1 MMKARKI
8 LTIGMISIGLIL
20 SAWMAQRKTTAG
32 HALAPSANRP
42 GLPLAA
48 VHGLLDDFFVIY
60 FGPNPNVSPSVA
72 YNSQRQEYLVVWYND
87 RAGCDDIQA
96 RRVTWLGQPL
106 GSDPFIFISAG
117 CDDNRR
123 YPDVAYNSQHD
134 QYLVVWEHEDASGL
148 DGIYGRR
155 LSGAGQVI
163 DSSDIQIRSPGGL
176 YTPAKPAVAYASTSD
191 KYLVVWEETWH
202 PMPITHQIVGQVIN
216 DQGAL
221 EGGQIVISEATGS
234 DQRQA
239 PDLAYNRRRNEYLVA
254 WQQYD
259 SVAKL
264 YNIYA
269 RRVTGNGMPLNPA
282 AIEIARMTVSNRN
295 PAVAAL
301 PSVEPDGEYL
311 VVWEM
316 DYAPGDKDILGLR
329 VDPDGNVVPGWLNI
343 DRRADDQ
350 FNPAVFGNEG
360 SRQYLVSWVGPGY
373 FDTDIFARAID
384 IDPVGATLSADEYV
398 GAYYADN
405 PAVAG
410 DGVDFLIAY
419 DDSFFIPPED
429 IFGQMW
435 GNHVYLPMVV
445 R

>member
-1 MMKARKI
+1 MMKAKKS
-8 LTIGMISIGLIL
+8 LTIGMITIILSL
-20 SAWMAQRKTTAG
+20 SAWFAQRNIPAG
-32 HALAPSANRP
+32 QALAPSANRP
-42 GLPLAA
+42 GQPLAA
-48 VHGLLDDFFVIY
+48 AHGLLDDFFGIY
-60 FGPNPNVSPSVA
+60 YGPNANVSPSVA

-96 RRVTWLGQPL
+96 RRISRLGQPL
-106 GSDPFIFISAG
+106 GSDPYIFISAG

-123 YPDVAYNSQHD
+123 YPDVVYNSQHD
-134 QYLVVWEHEDASGL
+134 QYLVVWEHEDTSGL

-155 LSGAGQVI
+155 LSGIGQVL
-163 DSSDIQIRSPGGL
+163 DSSDIQIRSTGSL
-176 YTPAKPAVAYASTSD
+176 YTPAKPAVAYAATSD

-202 PMPITHQIVGQVIN
+202 PMPITHQIVGQVMN
-216 DQGAL
+216 AQGAL

-239 PDLAYNRRRNEYLVA
+239 PDLAYNHRRNEYLVA

-259 SVAKL
+259 STAKL
-264 YNIYA
+264 YDIYA
-269 RRVTGNGMPLNPA
+269 RRVTGNGAPLNPA
-282 AIEIARMTVSNRN
+282 AIEIARMTISNTN

-311 VVWEM
+311 ITWEM
-316 DYAPGDKDILGLR
+316 NYAPGDKDIMGLR
-329 VDPDGNVVPGWLNI
+329 VDPDGNVAPIMLNI
-343 DRRADDQ
+343 DRRAGDQ
-350 FNPAVFGNEG
+350 FNPAVAGNAQSG
-360 SRQYLVSWVGPGY
+360 QYLVSWVGPGY

-384 IDPVGATLSADEYV
+384 IDPAGVTLSADESV
-398 GAYYADN
+398 GAYYSDN

-419 DDSFFIPPED
+419 DDAFFVPTEE

-435 GNHVYLPMVV
+435 GNHVYLPLVV
-445 R
+445 H